1 MKNTIGY
8 VRVSTSN
15 QVENGDGLEIQKNKI
30 LEYCKERGLELT
42 KFYEDKGI
50 SGSIKDRPALVR
62 LLKDCEA
69 GTIQKVVVYKQD
81 RLSRELTVSL
91 WLETQFKK
99 YSIELNSVVDPEY
112 DMEDPLQKAFKRIAD
127 IFAELEKDMIT
138 MRLKEGR
145 INNAKN
151 GVRGSGAIAFGY
163 KKTGDKLEINPE
175 EAKWVEK
182 IFRWASKGRSYSK
195 IAELLNR
202 NGIVTR
208 RGGLFQ
214 IESVKY
220 ILRNHMYYGE
230 TRFGDIAGKGCHE
243 SIVSKRLFQRVQRLT
258 SLQTSR

>member
-1 MKNTIGY
+1 MKNIIGY

-15 QVENGDGLEIQKNKI
+15 QVENGEGLEIQKNKI
-30 LEYCKERGLELT
+30 TEYCAQRGLALV

-50 SGSIKDRPALVR
+50 SGSVRDRPALLR
-62 LLKDCEA
+62 LLKDCET
-69 GTIQKVVVYKQD
+69 GKIQKVVVYKQD

-99 YSIELNSVVDPEY
+99 YGIELNSVVDPEY

-127 IFAELEKDMIT
+127 IFAELEKDMIA

-151 GVRGSGAIAFGY
+151 GMRGSGAIAFGY
-163 KKTGDKLEINPE
+163 VKVDDKLEINPE
-175 EAKWVEK
+175 ESKWVEK
-182 IFRWASKGRSYSK
+182 VFRWATKGHSYTK
-195 IAELLNR
+195 IAESLNR
-202 NGIVTR
+202 NGLVTR
-208 RGGLFQ
+208 RGKPFQ

-220 ILRNHMYYGE
+220 VLRNPIYYGE

-243 SIVSKRLFQRVQRLT
+243 AIISKRLFTRAQRRTEEL
-258 SLQTSR
+258 